1 MLKHLKERNIQL
13 GIICIVCLSI
23 LAGQLAYLTVE
34 KGDELY
40 AQSLV
45 KRSRTETQGHR
56 GNIVDRYGIPVAVNR
71 QIYTVQLDR
80 QQLPS
85 SHEEVN
91 DILLRMLKLFIR
103 MVIRTHY

>member
-45 KRSRTETQGHR
+45 KKESRTETQRAQG
-56 GNIVDRYGIPVAVNR
+56 GNIVDRYGIPVAVNKSD
-71 QIYTVQLDR
+71 IYCTIGQAAVTIE
-80 QQLPS
+80 P
-85 SHEEVN
+85 
-91 DILLRMLKLFIR
+91 
-103 MVIRTHY
+103 